1 MSDPVIPPPTRHTIR
16 ERRVT
21 EAIDLTCGA
30 GQVELTLV
38 TACDRVE
45 FILSPDVALAIGS
58 DLILKAMAMGANRD
72 QQGASSIAVGE

>member
-1 MSDPVIPPPTRHTIR
+1 MPDPVIPSPTRHVIR

-30 GQVELTLV
+30 GQIELTLV

-45 FILSPDVALAIGS
+45 FILSPDVAVAVGR
-58 DLILKAMAMGANRD
+58 DLVARGEAMG
-72 QQGASSIAVGE
+72 GET